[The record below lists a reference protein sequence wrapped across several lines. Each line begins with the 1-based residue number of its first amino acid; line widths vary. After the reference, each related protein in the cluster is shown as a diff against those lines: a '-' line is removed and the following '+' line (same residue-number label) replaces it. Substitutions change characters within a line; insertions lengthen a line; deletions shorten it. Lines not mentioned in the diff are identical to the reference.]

1 MEKNIVSATTT
12 VEFVGNQSNITI
24 GQPSDQKLSIE
35 DLGKIFAGGLSLC
48 IRASKNEGQ
57 YMKEI
62 IDYLQSEFVNTES
75 FKDLENFIDW
85 NTKRFI
91 KDER

>member
-24 GQPSDQKLSIE
+24 GQPSDQKLSVE
-35 DLGKIFAGGLSLC
+35 DLGKIFAGGLSLLSLC

-75 FKDLENFIDW
+75 FKDLENFID
-85 NTKRFI
+85 
-91 KDER
+91 

>member
-1 MEKNIVSATTT
+1 
-12 VEFVGNQSNITI
+12 
-24 GQPSDQKLSIE
+24 
-35 DLGKIFAGGLSLC
+35 LGKIFAGGLSLC

-75 FKDLENFIDW
+75 FKDLENFID
-85 NTKRFI
+85 
-91 KDER
+91 